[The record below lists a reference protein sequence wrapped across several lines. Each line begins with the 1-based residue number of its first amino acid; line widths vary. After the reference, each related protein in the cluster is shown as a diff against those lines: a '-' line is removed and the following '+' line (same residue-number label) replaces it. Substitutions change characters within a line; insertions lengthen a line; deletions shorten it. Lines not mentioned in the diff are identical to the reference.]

1 MLNLD
6 PEKFRDVMMRVVVND
21 SIDTICPL
29 LMVVASTED
38 GRDVRRFMRSVYPAT
53 YVSEIG
59 ET

>member
-6 PEKFRDVMMRVVVND
+6 PEKFRDVMIRVVVND
-21 SIDTICPL
+21 IHTICPL

-38 GRDVRRFMRSVYPAT
+38 GRDVGRFMRSVYPAT
-53 YVSEIG
+53 YVSEIR